1 MSKELKSIHVDFDK
15 KIFELNGKI
24 LEKCSFLNIRY
35 ENGIWSVDITKDE
48 VYVSPTDQKLK
59 ES

>member
-1 MSKELKSIHVDFDK
+1 MDFDK